1 MRKKNKSSFKNTR
14 PILSI
19 PREVTTNEVTP
30 DDLRKLFIETRKEL
44 GDTQITLKK
53 VIDKLDK
60 VTDELEIT
68 RKELGD
74 TKDELDRT
82 IKNSYI
88 DALTGCYNQNY
99 FIKYKNEN
107 FDIERKN
114 NKVAF
119 AVVDINNLKKVNDT
133 QGHRAG
139 DKLISDCADNLRSL
153 FRRCDI
159 IIRIG
164 GDEFVVVCDN
174 HENIEKFEESL
185 RNSIN
190 DKLRK
195 KKIANLALG
204 IAAFNV
210 KLDTCVDDTIGRADK
225 IMYEDKRLYKQNH
238 KK

>member
-19 PREVTTNEVTP
+19 PREATTDEVTT
-30 DDLRKLFIETRKEL
+30 DDLRKLFVETRKEL
-44 GDTQITLKK
+44 GN

-60 VTDELEIT
+60 VTTELEKT

-164 GDEFVVVCDN
+164 GDEFVIVCDN
-174 HENIEKFEESL
+174 HENIENFEENF

-195 KKIANLALG
+195 KEIANLALG

-210 KLDTCVDDTIGRADK
+210 NLDTCVDDTIGRADA
-225 IMYEDKRLYKQNH
+225 IMYENKRLYKESH